1 MEVGTAG
8 ASGARDAETGT
19 ARERAKAARRREL
32 LAAAARLMA
41 ERGFAGVR
49 LEDIGSAA
57 GVSGP
62 AMYRHF
68 AGKQDVLAA
77 LLVEI
82 SEYLYD
88 GGKRV
93 AAEHADDPRRALRDL
108 VDFHVDFATSEPDL
122 IRVQY
127 RDLWSLVPE
136 SARRVRRLQRQYVEL
151 WTDQVNRLGGDPVE
165 NRARVHA
172 VFGLLNSAPSLP
184 ALPAARLRAVLREP
198 ALAALGIA
206 D

>member
-1 MEVGTAG
+1 MWPAMNEPRSGDASEV
-8 ASGARDAETGT
+8 ELGT

-49 LEDIGSAA
+49 LEDIGAAA

-88 GGKRV
+88 GGRRV
-93 AAEHADDPRRALRDL
+93 AAQHADDPRVALREL
-108 VDFHVDFATSEPDL
+108 VAFHVEFATTEPDL

-127 RDLWSLVPE
+127 RDLWSLAPE
-136 SARRVRRLQRQYVEL
+136 SARRVRRLQRQYVEI
-151 WTDQVNRLGGDPVE
+151 WTDALTRIGGDADD
-165 NRARVHA
+165 NRATVHA
-172 VFGLLNSAPSLP
+172 VFGLLNAAPSLP
-184 ALPAARLRAVLREP
+184 ALPRTRMQSLLRDLAY
-198 ALAALGIA
+198 AALGV
-206 D
+206 

>member
-1 MEVGTAG
+1 MESGIEDTA
-8 ASGARDAETGT
+8 TP
-19 ARERAKAARRREL
+19 RERAKAARRREL

-49 LEDIGSAA
+49 LEDIGAAA

-82 SEYLYD
+82 SEHLYA
-88 GGKRV
+88 GGREVVERV
-93 AAEHADDPRRALRDL
+93 SADPRAALSEL
-108 VDFHVDFATSEPDL
+108 VDFHVDFAVTEPDL

-127 RDLWSLVPE
+127 RDLWSLAPE
-136 SARRVRRLQRQYVEL
+136 NAHRVRLLQRRYVETWAEEL
-151 WTDQVNRLGGDPVE
+151 TRLDGRLST

-172 VFGLLNSAPSLP
+172 VFGLLNTAPSMP
-184 ALPAARLRAVLREP
+184 ALPERELRELLRSM
-198 ALAALGIA
+198 AVAALGL
-206 D
+206 DR

>member
-1 MEVGTAG
+1 MEVGT
-8 ASGARDAETGT
+8 TGVSAAPAAQPTT

-32 LAAAARLMA
+32 LAAAAKLMA

-49 LEDIGSAA
+49 LEDIGAAA

-82 SEYLYD
+82 SEYLYE
-88 GGKRV
+88 GGRRV
-93 AAEHADDPRRALRDL
+93 AADRGDDPRRALVDL
-108 VDFHVDFATSEPDL
+108 VDFHVEFAASEPDL

-127 RDLWSLVPE
+127 RDLWSLAPD

-151 WTDQVNRLGGDPVE
+151 WADELNRLGGDPVE

-172 VFGLLNSAPSLP
+172 VFGLLNAAPSLP
-184 ALPAARLRAVLREP
+184 ALPAARLRAVLREQ